1 MSQRSQK
8 SLRHPGTIWW
18 WNSGHSDLSKPFHN
32 KGQRN
37 YNTCKRYSDQE
48 QQPKSPHRDT
58 TTRMHKRALTCYIL
72 VKIYLLRKSQ
82 TRLNLVSRIIIFRES
97 FAHFRKA
104 RQKYS
109 AHSEYFK
116 DDTDTKETIYTQHYL
131 WSHKYHRVEKR
142 TTTTT
147 TKTRIK

>member
-58 TTRMHKRALTCYIL
+58 TTRIHKRALTCYIL
-72 VKIYLLRKSQ
+72 VTIYLLRKSQ
-82 TRLNLVSRIIIFRES
+82 TRLNLVSRIRES
-97 FAHFRKA
+97 FTHFSKA

-109 AHSEYFK
+109 AHYEYFK
-116 DDTDTKETIYTQHYL
+116 DDTDTKETIYTQHHL
-131 WSHKYHRVEKR
+131 WYHRVEKR
-142 TTTTT
+142 RRTTT
-147 TKTRIK
+147 TKTHIK

>member
-1 MSQRSQK
+1 MPKVCLWGSHAKWTFSPKMSQRSQK

-72 VKIYLLRKSQ
+72 VKIYLLLISGRPGKN
-82 TRLNLVSRIIIFRES
+82 TL
-97 FAHFRKA
+97 HT
-104 RQKYS
+104 
-109 AHSEYFK
+109 EYFK
-116 DDTDTKETIYTQHYL
+116 DDTDTKETIYTQHHL
-131 WSHKYHRVEKR
+131 WYHRVEKR

-147 TKTRIK
+147 KTRIK

>member
-58 TTRMHKRALTCYIL
+58 TTRIHKRALTCYIL

-97 FAHFRKA
+97 FAHFSKA
-104 RQKYS
+104 RQKYTMRIS
-109 AHSEYFK
+109 KMILIPRKQFILS
-116 DDTDTKETIYTQHYL
+116 TIYD
-131 WSHKYHRVEKR
+131 
-142 TTTTT
+142 TTGWKKEQQQQK
-147 TKTRIK
+147 KTPYKII